1 MELAQRVEQLYQDLY
16 DAVYRYLMLTGSN
29 PVDANEY
36 TQEAF
41 LRLFKSLKAG
51 QNIEKPRNWLISVAH
66 NARLHEARKESR
78 NARLFETQFDLTDL
92 QIDPSLSPEA
102 ALLEQQRLDRVRSA
116 MSRLTQRQSEY
127 LNLRAEGLKLREIAD
142 LYGVAVQAVA
152 DACARAIER
161 LGKLTHE

>member
-1 MELAQRVEQLYQDLY
+1 MTFRLQPGKGPSEVSLEIQGVRTPARMELAQRVEQLYQDLY

-66 NARLHEARKESR
+66 NARLYEARKESR
-78 NARLFETQFDLTDL
+78 NARLFETQF
-92 QIDPSLSPEA
+92 
-102 ALLEQQRLDRVRSA
+102 
-116 MSRLTQRQSEY
+116 
-127 LNLRAEGLKLREIAD
+127 
-142 LYGVAVQAVA
+142 
-152 DACARAIER
+152 
-161 LGKLTHE
+161 